1 MERLGTT
8 VRRSHEVRDNQ
19 QLKLWLVLSWET
31 EASPRSPSRRTEE
44 LGPDH
49 TLYLWGK
56 RKLNQLD
63 LGLSPVGTVE
73 LGPAGD

>member
-1 MERLGTT
+1 MGTT
-8 VRRSHEVRDNQ
+8 VRLSHEMKDKQ
-19 QLKLWLVLSWET
+19 QLKLRLVPFWET
-31 EASPRSPSRRTEE
+31 EASPRSPSRRAEE
-44 LGPDH
+44 LGPDP
-49 TLYLWGK
+49 LYLWGK